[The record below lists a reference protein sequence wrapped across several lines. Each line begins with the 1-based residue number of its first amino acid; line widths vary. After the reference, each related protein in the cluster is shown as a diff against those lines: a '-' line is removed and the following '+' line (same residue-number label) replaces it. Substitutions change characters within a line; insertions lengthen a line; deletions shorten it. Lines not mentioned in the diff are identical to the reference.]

1 MQYILLIYGAEP
13 TESLP
18 EDQMLAEMEGY
29 NAFTAHVRERGA
41 MMAGEALHADRIGDD
56 GPGPGRPDGHDRRPV
71 RRDQGA
77 ARRVLPRRGGRPGR
91 GHRVCRDDP
100 GREARLHRGPAD
112 LSTSA
117 QSRGRDRAGRRR
129 RIVEL
134 TATHEVVDRLFR
146 EEQGRAV
153 ATLIRVLGDFDLAE
167 EAVQEAFIAALETW
181 PERGIPANPGAWITT
196 TARNRAIDRLRRR
209 RRLVEKT
216 AEIARESELE
226 ATLSAI
232 DPGESEDPM
241 HIADDRLRLIFTC
254 CHPALAMDAR
264 VALTLRTLGGL
275 TTPEI
280 ARAFLVPEPTL
291 AQRLVRAKKKIRD
304 AGIPYRVP
312 PADLLPERLDGVL
325 RVLYLVFNEG
335 YAASSGDSLIR
346 RELSS
351 EAIRLTRLVVS
362 LLPDEPEATG
372 LLALMLL
379 HDARRDARTDADGSL
394 VLLDAQDRARWD
406 HDRIA
411 EGQALTQAAL
421 AAGRPGPYQVQAA
434 IAALHDEAPSAGE
447 TDWPQIADLYRTLMR
462 ISPTPVVELNLAAAV
477 AMADGP
483 AYGLA
488 MMDGLLASGE
498 LDDYPYLHAARAD
511 LLRRLERW
519 TEAEAAYARALDLTT
534 NNAERAFLQR
544 RIDEVQ
550 VRRRATGGNVA

>member
-1 MQYILLIYGAEP
+1 M
-13 TESLP
+13 
-18 EDQMLAEMEGY
+18 
-29 NAFTAHVRERGA
+29 
-41 MMAGEALHADRIGDD
+41 
-56 GPGPGRPDGHDRRPV
+56 
-71 RRDQGA
+71 
-77 ARRVLPRRGGRPGR
+77 
-91 GHRVCRDDP
+91 
-100 GREARLHRGPAD
+100 
-112 LSTSA
+112 
-117 QSRGRDRAGRRR
+117 
-129 RIVEL
+129 
-134 TATHEVVDRLFR
+134 
-146 EEQGRAV
+146 
-153 ATLIRVLGDFDLAE
+153 
-167 EAVQEAFIAALETW
+167 
-181 PERGIPANPGAWITT
+181 
-196 TARNRAIDRLRRR
+196 
-209 RRLVEKT
+209 EKT
-216 AEIARESELE
+216 AQIARESALE
-226 ATLSAI
+226 ADLSAI

-335 YAASSGDSLIR
+335 YAASSGDSLVR
-346 RELSS
+346 RELSA

-379 HDARRDARTDADGSL
+379 HDARREARTDADGAL
-394 VLLDAQDRARWD
+394 VLLDGQDRVRWD
-406 HDRIA
+406 EDRIA
-411 EGQALTQAAL
+411 EGRDLIQEAL

-434 IAALHDEAPSAGE
+434 IAALHDEAPSAAD

-462 ISPTPVVELNLAAAV
+462 MTPTPVIELNLAAAV

-519 TEAEAAYARALDLTT
+519 TEAEAAYARALSLTT
-534 NNAERAFLQR
+534 NAAERSFLEGR
-544 RIDEVQ
+544 MADVE